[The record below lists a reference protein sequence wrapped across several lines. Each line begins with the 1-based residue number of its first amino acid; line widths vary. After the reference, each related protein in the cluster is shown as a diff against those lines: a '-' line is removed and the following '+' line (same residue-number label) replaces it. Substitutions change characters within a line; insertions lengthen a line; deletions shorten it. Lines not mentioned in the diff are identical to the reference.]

1 MTRWVC
7 EDEEEA
13 LGLELVYARAG
24 VDVQI
29 VEHDGRFVVEA
40 QGDRAAQIADGI
52 ARHYVR
58 ADDRERAQKI
68 AVRDRWRARAFKA
81 SLAIGALGLMLAAW
95 R

>member
-7 EDEEEA
+7 GDEEEA
-13 LGLELVYARAG
+13 LGLELVYERAG
-24 VDVQI
+24 IDVQI
-29 VEHDGRFVVEA
+29 VEQDGRFVVEA
-40 QGDRAAQIADGI
+40 QGDRAEQIAAGI

-58 ADDRERAQKI
+58 AEDRERAKKL
-68 AVRDRWRARAFKA
+68 AVRERWRARAFKA

>member
-13 LGLELVYARAG
+13 LGLELVYERAG
-24 VDVQI
+24 VDVRI
-29 VEHDGRFVVEA
+29 VEREGAFVVEA
-40 QGDRAAQIADGI
+40 EGERAEQIAAGI

-58 ADDRERAQKI
+58 ADDRERAKKI
-68 AVRDRWRARAFKA
+68 ASRERWRARAFKA